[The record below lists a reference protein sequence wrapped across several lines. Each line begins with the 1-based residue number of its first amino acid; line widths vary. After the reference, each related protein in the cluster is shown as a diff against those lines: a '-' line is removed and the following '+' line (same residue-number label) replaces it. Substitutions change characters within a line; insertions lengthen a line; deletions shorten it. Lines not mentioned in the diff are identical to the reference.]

1 MIDERRAGNEVAV
14 VRTQDYNAVMQSWA
28 MSRERGA
35 AAVRV
40 EEILTMMQDMYEAG
54 DAEYLIGCVVYI
66 HRERTIWPLLTLR
79 AFIWQELGRE

>member
-40 EEILTMMQDMYEAG
+40 KK
-54 DAEYLIGCVVYI
+54 
-66 HRERTIWPLLTLR
+66 
-79 AFIWQELGRE
+79 F